1 MRAEIEYHRA
11 MPFRDDRDALLA
23 RVAALEGEA
32 ARASQLEE
40 RLKAV
45 EVENRSL
52 RDENARLNMAL
63 EPYRAAEDRQ
73 RRAASSQRRK
83 ALPMIAVSAIV
94 VLGVIGAYLFTSA
107 PGEPV
112 EVVETPPPPPA
123 LPRPEPPAPPPPPP
137 PPTQEQ
143 IWDGYARSLCGG
155 VIDCYVRNDA
165 FGNFQFR
172 LDGQVA
178 PDGTVTSATVQGDPP
193 AAVRT
198 CLVETL
204 RARRLDGYTDGE
216 ARVRCE
222 GAGMLTMGTR
232 MMSLG
237 QSFAPLSAL
246 DGGVPPDADQP
257 LPTLPIHISR

>member
-1 MRAEIEYHRA
+1 

-23 RVAALEGEA
+23 RIASLEAEA

-40 RLKAV
+40 RLKAL

-73 RRAASSQRRK
+73 RQAAGEQRRK
-83 ALPMIAVSAIV
+83 KLPLIAASCLVL
-94 VLGVIGAYLFTSA
+94 LGVAGFFLFMRIPKQEEAA
-107 PGEPV
+107 PAALEPV
-112 EVVETPPPPPA
+112 APVPEAEPPPPP
-123 LPRPEPPAPPPPPP
+123 PPPAPPPPPP
-137 PPTQEQ
+137 APPTREQ
-143 IWDGYARSLCGG
+143 IWDGYAGSLCGG
-155 VIDCYVRNDA
+155 MTDCYIQNDA

-172 LDGQVA
+172 LDGRVG
-178 PDGTVTSATVQGDPP
+178 PDGMVASVDVQGDPP
-193 AAVRT
+193 AAVRA

-204 RARRLDGYTDGE
+204 RARRIDGYADGE

-232 MMSLG
+232 MISVG
-237 QSFAPLSAL
+237 HSFTPLSAL

-257 LPTLPIHISR
+257 LPTLPIHISE